1 MSSGETAFRRI
12 QAAARSAAIR
22 NEINAPTQE
31 YLIRHTLESFLYRLT
46 QTSHHGDFVL
56 KGGVLL
62 AAYGV
67 RRPTR
72 DADSNA
78 VSADVTAEH
87 LVRVVHDIAAI
98 EPTTD
103 SCSSSTRSARRRS
116 ASMPTTR
123 HFAYASP
130 HR

>member
-1 MSSGETAFRRI
+1 MSSGEAAFRRI
-12 QAAARSAAIR
+12 QAAARSAAAKTG
-22 NEINAPTQE
+22 NSAPTQG
-31 YLIRHTLESFLYRLT
+31 YLIRHALESFLRRLT

-78 VSADVTAEH
+78 VSADVTDEH
-87 LVRVVHDIAAI
+87 LAEVVRDIP
-98 EPTTD
+98 EVTVDDGQPT
-103 SCSSSTRSARRRS
+103 SRSNPLH
-116 ASMPTTR
+116 PT
-123 HFAYASP
+123 SP
-130 HR
+130 VTEQ